1 MRRTLAVVLIA
12 LSAVIG
18 LSGSA
23 HAKGGPTSVL
33 ITDPGSGRATAL
45 YYTSPEYGE
54 LERLL
59 ESDFNLGAKSPGT
72 RDAETYN
79 LTWMIHDV
87 QPWRTDSVMIDK
99 DGGVFVRTV
108 GTDQEVGSGIVD
120 TKLSRVV
127 QGPELAA
134 FLERIFA
141 GSPAESPLSPPAQPV
156 VEQEPAAAPP
166 AEETTRWFS
175 LAGWRWA
182 VPGVLGGLLVGLV
195 LTRQRAP
202 RETRQVLVDA
212 EAAPGSW

>member
-1 MRRTLAVVLIA
+1 MRRTLAIVLIA
-12 LSAVIG
+12 LWAAIG

-45 YYTSPEYGE
+45 YYTSPDYGE
-54 LERLL
+54 LERLI
-59 ESDFNLGAKSPGT
+59 ESDFNLGTKFTSI

-87 QPWRTDSVMIDK
+87 QPWRTDSVMVDK

-108 GTDQEVGSGIVD
+108 GTDQVVGSDIVE

-134 FLERIFA
+134 FLKEIL
-141 GSPAESPLSPPAQPV
+141 SKSSSTEPAAQPV
-156 VEQEPAAAPP
+156 VEQQPAAAPA

-212 EAAPGSW
+212 EPSAPGSW